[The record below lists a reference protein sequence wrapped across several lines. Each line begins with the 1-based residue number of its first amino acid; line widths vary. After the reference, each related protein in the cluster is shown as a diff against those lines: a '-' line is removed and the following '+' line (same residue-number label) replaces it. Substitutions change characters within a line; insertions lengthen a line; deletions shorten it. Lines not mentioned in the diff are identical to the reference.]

1 MALNIRRVA
10 LAAVLLFGAHS
21 AFAGLA
27 DDART
32 LMAQGQFAQALQKL
46 DQHLAKN
53 PQDAEARFARG
64 LALTKLNR
72 IPDAL
77 KAFTDLTRDYPQ
89 LPEPYNNLA
98 VLYAQQGNYD
108 KARDALEAALA
119 THPSYATAHENLG
132 DIYSALAGASYNRAL
147 TLDKSN
153 EAVRRKLDLIS
164 QIEKPADNAAV
175 ARSNNSKPAATV
187 AASAA
192 TPAPAAPA
200 AGAAAPVPVPKML
213 PAAKAATAEPVDEA
227 TTAAVNALLSDWTKA
242 WSSKDAAAYLAIYA
256 SDYAPEGGQLRAAWA
271 DQRRDRI
278 LKPARIKV
286 SIKNPKTVRTA
297 ADRVSVSFVQ
307 SYQSDNYA
315 DTVNKT
321 LDLKQSNGAWK
332 IVREYTR

>member
-1 MALNIRRVA
+1 MTLNIRRAA
-10 LAAVLLFGAHS
+10 LAAVLLLGAHS
-21 AFAGLA
+21 AFANLA
-27 DDART
+27 DDARG

-72 IPDAL
+72 VPEAL

-98 VLYAQQGNYD
+98 VLYAQQGDYD

-147 TLDKSN
+147 MLDKTN
-153 EAVRRKLDLIS
+153 EGVRNKLNLIS
-164 QIEKPADNAAV
+164 QIEKPADNVAATK
-175 ARSNNSKPAATV
+175 NKPAATP
-187 AASAA
+187 AAV
-192 TPAPAAPA
+192 APAAVIAPV
-200 AGAAAPVPVPKML
+200 AAPVAPIAKVA
-213 PAAKAATAEPVDEA
+213 PAAKTAATEPADEA
-227 TTAAVNALLSDWTKA
+227 TSTAVTGLLSDWTKS
-242 WSSKDAAAYLAIYA
+242 WSSKDVSAYLGLYA
-256 SDYAPEGGQLRAAWA
+256 NDFAPEGGQLRAAWA

-286 SIKNPKTVRTA
+286 SIKNAKTVRTA

-307 SYQSDNYA
+307 SYQSDNFS